1 MSKYFDY
8 VPTQH
13 VDEDEDEFLDQDD
26 ESRVQGVYNP
36 MHSQITVIR
45 YYHPPTKPKNLF
57 LQQSWVL
64 ESRNSRVNR
73 KWLSQDQ

>member
-57 LQQSWVL
+57 LQQS
-64 ESRNSRVNR
+64 
-73 KWLSQDQ
+73 